1 MSANVDPKPPRQ
13 RTPLI
18 RRLGRRIGDS
28 VGTIRSVVTEP
39 RTAPGLLREG
49 LLKLWRIRGGGFY
62 GLGYVITFVV
72 LEIRM
77 FIGNVVDSADVV
89 TMVVQEVLAILFR
102 FAVQSFVNGF
112 IAFGWPIFVVDYLG
126 GWGLLAI
133 GAGWLLFDRW
143 AKPWINA
150 RLPESRA
157 AGDRVRN
164 HEFLP

>member
-1 MSANVDPKPPRQ
+1 MSASVDPKPRKQ
-13 RTPLI
+13 RFRLI

-28 VGTIRSVVTEP
+28 VGTMRSIVTEP

-49 LLKLWRIRGGGFY
+49 LLKLWRVRGGGFY
-62 GLGYVITFVV
+62 GLGYVVTFVV

-77 FIGNVVDSADVV
+77 FIGNVVDSTDVV
-89 TMVVQEVLAILFR
+89 TIVVQEVLELLFR

-126 GWGLLAI
+126 DWGLLAI
-133 GAGWLLFDRW
+133 GVGWFLFDRW

-150 RLPESRA
+150 RLPDPPA
-157 AGDRVRN
+157 AGARR
-164 HEFLP
+164 

>member
-1 MSANVDPKPPRQ
+1 MSANVDPKPRKQ
-13 RTPLI
+13 RFRLT
-18 RRLGRRIGDS
+18 RRLGRRVGDS
-28 VGTIRSVVTEP
+28 VGTVRSIVTEP
-39 RTAPGLLREG
+39 RAAPGLLREG
-49 LLKLWRIRGGGFY
+49 LLKLWGVRGGGFY

-77 FIGNVVDSADVV
+77 FIGNVVDSDDVV
-89 TMVVQEVLAILFR
+89 TMVVQEVLEILFR

-112 IAFGWPIFVVDYLG
+112 IAFGWPVFVVDYLG

-133 GAGWLLFDRW
+133 GVGWFSVDRW

-157 AGDRVRN
+157 AGDELR
-164 HEFLP
+164 